1 MIRISTAVQGNNFHF
16 NAEGVKAF
24 VEAFKNLSAGR
35 PREIGD
41 IPFTDKEGT
50 ETLRRLLLN
59 TGPRNTFKIGK
70 REITLTIEPEDVE
83 YSMELFENSSVTKT
97 FRTTEWLQC
106 VNLRNGKGW
115 YLYVFLEGEG

>member
-16 NAEGVKAF
+16 DAEGLKVF
-24 VEAFKNLSAGR
+24 VDAFKNLSAGK

-50 ETLRRLLLN
+50 ETLRKLRLD

-83 YSMELFENSSVTKT
+83 YSMELFENALDTET
-97 FRTTEWLQC
+97 FRSPEWLQC
-106 VNLRNGKGW
+106 VNLRNGKSW
-115 YLYVFLEGEG
+115 YLYVFLRR